1 MLLFLTGLA
10 CSKEKNNK
18 VDVSGIEVDTDIVRF
33 EQEFYTAAP
42 DELPSLKASY
52 AYLFP
57 DSEPDSVW
65 IAKLKDEDELF
76 LYEAIQ
82 KEFPDFTREKEE
94 FTDLFKHVKYY
105 FPNFVAPRVLTILNN
120 VDYDHRVI
128 YADSLLFVSLDV
140 YLGKDHEVYQDY
152 PEYIKQNFTGEHL
165 IVDVAE
171 QFALPVLRAPQS
183 RSYVAQMIQQGKK
196 FKLMESFLPEKSKN
210 EIMGYTQEQYQ
221 WAEISEADIW
231 KYFIE
236 NEMLYSNDPSLND
249 RFITDAPF
257 SKFYLEV
264 DKDSPGR
271 IGAWF
276 GWRIVDAFMQNNDIS
291 IQDMIVTDN
300 EEVFKRSKYKPRKK

>member
-10 CSKEKNNK
+10 CSEEKNNK

-152 PEYIKQNFTGEHL
+152 PEYIKQNFTSEHL

>member
-10 CSKEKNNK
+10 CSEEKNSK

-152 PEYIKQNFTGEHL
+152 PEYIKQNFTSEHL